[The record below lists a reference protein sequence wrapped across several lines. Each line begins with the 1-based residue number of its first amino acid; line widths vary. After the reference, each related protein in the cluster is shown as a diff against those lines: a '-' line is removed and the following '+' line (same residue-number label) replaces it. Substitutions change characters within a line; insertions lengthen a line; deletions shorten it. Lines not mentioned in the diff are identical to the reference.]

1 MLNISINFLS
11 ILLTCYIMVGENM
24 NANKQNIPQKGAA
37 VQKDMQTYAIIPY
50 IPGGLVDP
58 ATLRKIADVAEKY
71 RVKIIKMNS
80 EHRIG
85 FYGINEND
93 IDDIWND
100 LGMEP
105 GGFIGKCVRAVKF
118 CTGNTSCKQG
128 YQNTVELGLKID
140 DTFHKMETPH
150 KVKISLS
157 GCTSSCAESYVR
169 DIGLIGTPKGW
180 KMLVGGT
187 CGLQTRKGKLLAND
201 LSDDQVIHYIN
212 KILDYYKEMNIEK
225 RMGAFID
232 KIGFE
237 RFREEV
243 LEK

>member
-1 MLNISINFLS
+1 ME
-11 ILLTCYIMVGENM
+11 TK
-24 NANKQNIPQKGAA
+24 KQNMPERGAA
-37 VQKDMQTYAIIPY
+37 VQRDMETYAIIPY
-50 IPGGLVDP
+50 IPGGLLNP
-58 ATLRKIADVAEKY
+58 ETLRKIADVAEKY

-85 FYGINEND
+85 FYGINEED
-93 IDDIWND
+93 IDAIFYD

-118 CTGNTSCKQG
+118 CTGNTSCKKG
-128 YQNTVELGLKID
+128 YQNTVELGLRID
-140 DTFHKMETPH
+140 DTFHRMETPH

-157 GCTSSCAESYVR
+157 GCTSSCAESNVR

-187 CGLQTRKGKLLAND
+187 CGLQTRKGQLMAKD
-201 LSDDQVIHYIN
+201 LSDDQVINYIS
-212 KILDYYKEMNIEK
+212 KILDYYKERGIEK

-237 RFREEV
+237 KFSNDILGE
-243 LEK
+243 L